1 MLENI
6 HRTECLTLKSPLAR
20 KPALGTQASCID
32 FGNVS
37 TLSHQ

>member
-20 KPALGTQASCID
+20 KPALGTQAMQVNTPGGI
-32 FGNVS
+32 S
-37 TLSHQ
+37 T